1 MRSPG
6 ATHGS
11 RLRPGTGRST
21 ASPSAAVA
29 RVLVTLD
36 WLKLANPPWRLMEI
50 GISEPP
56 MRRYAAAPPYSVTLE
71 PAPVGLR
78 TPTVALSVSA
88 ERPSA
93 ARPATVVP
101 FPPAES
107 GTPTSAATD
116 TRVPPRGL
124 FHTGI
129 PGSRPGARPGTVAPA
144 AVAPAL
150 PSAGPSRTYP

>member
-36 WLKLANPPWRLMEI
+36 WLKLANPPCRLIEI

-71 PAPVGLR
+71 PAPEGFR

-88 ERPSA
+88 DRPSA
-93 ARPATVVP
+93 ARPAKVVP
-101 FPPAES
+101 LPSVES
-107 GTPTSAATD
+107 GIPTSPAT
-116 TRVPPRGL
+116 RKPVPPLGL

-129 PGSRPGARPGTVAPA
+129 PGSCAAAPTGRAAATRAR
-144 AVAPAL
+144 L
-150 PSAGPSRTYP
+150 

>member
-88 ERPSA
+88 EMPSA
-93 ARPATVVP
+93 ARPATGDP
-101 FPPAES
+101 FPTGES
-107 GTPTSAATD
+107 STPTEAATV
-116 TRVPPRGL
+116 TPGPPRVPVPPGL
-124 FHTGI
+124 
-129 PGSRPGARPGTVAPA
+129 PWSW
-144 AVAPAL
+144 AV
-150 PSAGPSRTYP
+150 